1 MIPSAIVS
9 KAIRIFIVLV
19 VLTLVGAGLFPWLS
33 RPSAPSPE
41 LVSEPVHDAIPYVR
55 AAHWFGSGWAVNLWN
70 TDLEVRAQSD
80 FSAIKEDGFNT
91 VVLVVPWSGFAPDP
105 RSGELDAHRVERL
118 LGLMRLADRMDLD
131 VIVRVSYAWDSLSQ
145 ASGERLMGLWL
156 DDLVY
161 RAWLDHLAGLW
172 IALKNEPNLL
182 FGFFSWEDL
191 WAVMSLAEA
200 PLAERLDSAQTSGF
214 RHWLQQRYVLDDVA
228 KRFRSKFDSWSEV
241 PLPSR
246 REPAFK
252 LFLQFLDH
260 AWMERFFRPAQERFP
275 RLSME
280 IRIDSDPVWDGDSL
294 LEWHGH
300 EAAWNLPGA
309 AWTTLYWSPAM
320 GGENRGELLDP
331 GEAAERLERS
341 LRRVLDHTGGR
352 PIFIGQFLA
361 EDFTPGYEQNGRVP
375 RERIDEFLVEATEP
389 LQRYSA
395 GYGLWTW
402 SDYHHDAIA
411 NPEFVA
417 GLDGWTEQNGV
428 RLDENALLMPAGSTL
443 GTILSIHAFHAPGGP
458 KQIDFCIEAAKVG
471 ERAARLSVL
480 DGGSEA
486 ELGELRFDSTS
497 PSFDC
502 MQLPVTPLLHLR
514 VEAQVDARVS
524 RLRSSGFI
532 QPSGMRNTDGAPK
545 SIAASYRALN
555 ERLRWARRLHQPLYE
570 DGWMGLH
577 FSVDLEPTTQSER
590 ELRFT
595 THLPEGWPVRPRL
608 AVAVDGDR
616 IAEVECI
623 DNGAV
628 VLPLVQR
635 ADQTET
641 LRVHIESSVT
651 HRPSGDQRDLGCLL
665 AGLQIAA
672 PQASPQ
678 RQE

>member
-1 MIPSAIVS
+1 MIPSAIVL
-9 KAIRIFIVLV
+9 KAIRFSIVLG
-19 VLTLVGAGLFPWLS
+19 VLAVLGAGLFLSLS
-33 RPSAPSPE
+33 RLSAPPPE
-41 LVSEPVHDAIPYVR
+41 LVPELKRDAIPYVR

-70 TDLEVRAQSD
+70 TDLEERAQSD

-105 RSGELDAHRVERL
+105 RSGDLDARRVERL
-118 LGLMRLADRMDLD
+118 LGLVRLADRMDLD
-131 VIVRVSYAWDSLSQ
+131 VIVRVSYAWDSLSRE
-145 ASGERLMGLWL
+145 SGERLMGLWL
-156 DDLVY
+156 DDFVY
-161 RAWLDHLAGLW
+161 RAWLDHLAALW
-172 IALKNEPNLL
+172 NALQDEPNLL

-214 RHWLQQRYVLDDVA
+214 RHWLQQQYVLDDVA
-228 KRFRSKFDSWSEV
+228 KRFRSEFDSWSEV

-260 AWMERFFRPAQERFP
+260 AWMERFFRPAQELFP

-309 AWTTLYWSPAM
+309 TWTTLYWSPAM
-320 GGENRGELLDP
+320 GGENRGELLEPD
-331 GEAAERLERS
+331 EAAERLERS
-341 LRRVLDHTGGR
+341 LRLVLDHTGGR

-375 RERIDEFLVEATEP
+375 RERIDEFLIEVAEP

-417 GLDGWTEQNGV
+417 GLDGWTEQKGV
-428 RLDENALLMPAGSTL
+428 RLDESGLLMPAGSTL
-443 GTILSIHAFHAPGGP
+443 GTILSIHAFHVPGGP
-458 KQIDFCIEAAKVG
+458 QKVDFCIEAAQVG
-471 ERAARLSVL
+471 EQAARLSVY
-480 DGGSEA
+480 DGA
-486 ELGELRFDSTS
+486 RATQLGELRFDSTS
-497 PSFDC
+497 PSTDC
-502 MQLPVTPLLHLR
+502 MQLPVTPLLHLQ
-514 VEAQVDARVS
+514 VKAQVDARIS
-524 RLRSSGFI
+524 RLRSSGFV
-532 QPSGMRNTDGAPK
+532 QPSGMRDTEGAPK
-545 SIAASYRALN
+545 AIAASYRVLN
-555 ERLRWARRLHQPLYE
+555 DQLRWAGRTQQPLFE
-570 DGWMGLH
+570 DGWMGLNLH
-577 FSVDLEPTTQSER
+577 IELERTAEPVQ

-608 AVAVDGDR
+608 VVAVDGDR

-623 DNGAV
+623 DDAAV
-628 VLPLVQR
+628 VVPLAQR
-635 ADQTET
+635 VTRTD
-641 LRVHIESSVT
+641 LVRVHIESSVT
-651 HRPSGDQRDLGCLL
+651 HRPPGDQRDLGCLL
-665 AGLQIAA
+665 VGLQIVA
-672 PQASPQ
+672 PHASPH
-678 RQE
+678 RLE